1 MFPRCLLCA
10 MLSCLLVTS
19 LGCGS
24 GNPLNR
30 QAVSGNVTLD
40 GQPLDQGTIEL
51 VPTSSEQGVLSGGM
65 IADGSFQVAA
75 DKGLPPGTYTVR
87 IYSTETSAAGAAPP
101 AGADIAPAQPAKER
115 IPARYNSQ
123 SELKAEVKDG
133 ESNTFTF
140 DLKSN

>member
-30 QAVSGNVTLD
+30 QAVSGKVTLD

-51 VPTSSEQGVLSGGM
+51 VPTVTEGGILSGGA
-65 IADGSFQVAA
+65 IRDGSFQVPA

-87 IYSTETSAAGAAPP
+87 IYSVEGDAAPAAP
-101 AGADIAPAQPAKER
+101 AGADIVKAPLAKER
-115 IPARYNSQ
+115 IPAKYNSQ
-123 SELKAEVKDG
+123 SELTAEVKDG
-133 ESNTFTF
+133 ESNIFTF